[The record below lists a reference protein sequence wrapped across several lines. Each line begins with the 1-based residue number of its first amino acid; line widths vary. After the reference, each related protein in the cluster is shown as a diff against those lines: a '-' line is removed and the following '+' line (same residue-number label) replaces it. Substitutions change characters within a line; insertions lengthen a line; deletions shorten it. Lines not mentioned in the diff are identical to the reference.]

1 MSHKRSYTNDEGIA
15 SEFFMNADG
24 SGNATIVV
32 WPADKRDNDR
42 IEVPF
47 EHLKAFVLDHF
58 RDEKIRQLEQAEGDD
73 LARVIAGLG

>member
-15 SEFFMNADG
+15 SEFFMNSDG
-24 SGNATIVV
+24 SDTATIVV

-47 EHLKAFVLDHF
+47 EHLVAFVLDHL
-58 RDEKIRQLEQAEGDD
+58 RDEKIRQLEQADTEALRRMLTD
-73 LARVIAGLG
+73 